1 MAFLLFSFIFIAT
14 GTVLGLRFKVLVLA
28 PVIAFTTIVIVTSN
42 HDLRAAALAA
52 LGAAVLL
59 QIGYLIGCMF
69 GVLAPAQLTAPTTM
83 RYHVP
88 GSKTAH

>member
-1 MAFLLFSFIFIAT
+1 MAFLLFSFIFVAT

-28 PVIAFTTIVIVTSN
+28 PVIAFATIVIVTSN
-42 HDLRAAALAA
+42 HDLIGAVLAA

-59 QIGYLIGCMF
+59 QIGYLAGFML
-69 GVLAPAQLTAPTTM
+69 GALAPAQLPAPTTM